1 MLNALAMLVIYRQVT
16 VFLSMEADRLERKCS
31 WSKHLAPV
39 LAFLIVSR
47 LELIQESGSYMV
59 ELLALPFL
67 LEMVFLLLRGLDEA
81 KREREVG
88 FILPV
93 WWNPVLPQDDEYR
106 VSGAA
111 GAPVSVENP
120 EVSDTEAVSGVSGDG
135 GDSRQ
140 RVPDLQW
147 DSDEKSSLSLL

>member
-81 KREREVG
+81 KREH
-88 FILPV
+88 
-93 WWNPVLPQDDEYR
+93 
-106 VSGAA
+106 
-111 GAPVSVENP
+111 
-120 EVSDTEAVSGVSGDG
+120 EAVLLDVYKRQDYMNEVLERDG
-135 GDSRQ
+135 AHVDAFYYCPHHPEHGIGLYKKKCHCRKPETGMFEMAE
-140 RVPDLQW
+140 RDLPEGI
-147 DSDEKSSLSLL
+147 DRCV